1 MDKFK
6 REYIEFGDEFM
17 AEYQFPS
24 NWNNQN
30 YNQFVEY
37 LMSLK
42 DDEYREFHSSL
53 VLNSK
58 YEMMGIRVPMMRK
71 IAKEIAKTN
80 IEEFLKYARG

>member
-1 MDKFK
+1 
-6 REYIEFGDEFM
+6 M